1 MIAISPTLP
10 RRTSSITCATLV
22 HARSAAIG
30 RDHTARRSKAHE
42 PGKLI
47 CTSMRLVL
55 PMVGN
60 ALLHTM
66 GGDAVASEPGVA
78 PGAAHV
84 PAALSFGPTSPE
96 KLPAT
101 RSHFTPWLQPLTVTD
116 RFLAHCRFHHQS
128 NCDAHTQEG
137 ALSDWGG
144 QTQSIT
150 SISSLG
156 FSTTCP
162 FTYEQ
167 PLHAD
172 CVPQACGSG
181 WHACSRCQVLTG
193 TGFRAGTA
201 AYLRV
206 DEFLA
211 GDDVLCGC
219 GSDRLQQACTQH
231 HAPESARPAHR
242 PRLSLPPAH
251 VSEAGGGG
259 GSRCLQSLQTN
270 HNGTY

>member
-30 RDHTARRSKAHE
+30 RDQTARRSKAHE

-116 RFLAHCRFHHQS
+116 RFLAHCRFHHLKMNKENQGS
-128 NCDAHTQEG
+128 WLANVLPKLDFVEVYGQDKPAKSSR
-137 ALSDWGG
+137 AGG
-144 QTQSIT
+144 V
-150 SISSLG
+150 G
-156 FSTTCP
+156 
-162 FTYEQ
+162 
-167 PLHAD
+167 
-172 CVPQACGSG
+172 
-181 WHACSRCQVLTG
+181 G
-193 TGFRAGTA
+193 TGAEAEDAGIKSVA
-201 AYLRV
+201 EAMV
-206 DEFLA
+206 DL
-211 GDDVLCGC
+211 
-219 GSDRLQQACTQH
+219 
-231 HAPESARPAHR
+231 
-242 PRLSLPPAH
+242 
-251 VSEAGGGG
+251 
-259 GSRCLQSLQTN
+259 
-270 HNGTY
+270 NG